1 MKNQLRRSIELLG
14 WIGIVLVLLA
24 YFLNNFEIIETS
36 NLLYPLMNFLG
47 AIFIIGSSLD
57 NKDWQ
62 PVVLNIIWALIALAG
77 LVQVFAS

>member
-1 MKNQLRRSIELLG
+1 MKNQLRKSIELLG

-24 YFLNNFEIIETS
+24 YFLNNFEIIETT
-36 NLLYPLMNFLG
+36 NLLYPLMNFTG